1 MKIVNSGFNIHRK
14 YAGDCAILLNWVRYH
29 KVLYKFSIQHWQQRT
44 PQMEL
49 MAKSDI
55 LVSDSAYDID
65 LITVWILILWI
76 ARRFNIS
83 TLTFQIFRCITC
95 SAAPLKCLT
104 S

>member
-1 MKIVNSGFNIHRK
+1 MNIVNSGFNIHRK

-44 PQMEL
+44 PQMEV

-65 LITVWILILWI
+65 VITVRIFNFSLTETYVSVAALADNLILDAQYAWLFS
-76 ARRFNIS
+76 RS
-83 TLTFQIFRCITC
+83 
-95 SAAPLKCLT
+95 S
-104 S
+104 